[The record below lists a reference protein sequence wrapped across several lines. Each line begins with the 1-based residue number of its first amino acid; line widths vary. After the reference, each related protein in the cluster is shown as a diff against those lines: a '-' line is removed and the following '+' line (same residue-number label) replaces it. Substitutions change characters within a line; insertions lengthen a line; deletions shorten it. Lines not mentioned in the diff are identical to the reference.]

1 MKEEHIALAKA
12 LMKEIMLD
20 NGSVDRNNPEEYP
33 DEWVNRIAPI
43 AGKFFDN
50 NPEYNTEKHIKDIA
64 ITDPEKLYDIEGYE
78 ELSNVLNDYFDH
90 V

>member
-20 NGSVDRNNPEEYP
+20 NGSVDRNNPEEYSE
-33 DEWVNRIAPI
+33 EWVNKIAPI

-50 NPEYNTEKHIKDIA
+50 NPKYNTEEHIKDIA
-64 ITDPEKLYDIEGYE
+64 ITDPENLYAIDGYE
-78 ELSNVLNDYFDH
+78 ELSNVIYDYYDH